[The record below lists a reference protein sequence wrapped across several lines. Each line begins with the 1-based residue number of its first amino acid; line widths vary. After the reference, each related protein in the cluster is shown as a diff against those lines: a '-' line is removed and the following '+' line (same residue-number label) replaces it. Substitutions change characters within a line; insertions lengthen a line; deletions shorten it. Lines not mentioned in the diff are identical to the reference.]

1 MSAFP
6 PLATVAE
13 IQQLFE
19 GGVPQNDPNRDAR
32 LQWASQLAQ
41 LMVRV
46 AELRYRQAKG
56 RNIAHLLARVAAGL
70 TAAVTTLTGGTLL
83 AHVHGRAAS
92 LLGLIAV
99 GLGLVGAVI
108 AAARPSDSY
117 ATDLVRTA
125 QYEHLWWDMYGFG
138 TTELVTADPAGF
150 ETAWSGFTQRHQT
163 ISSTTDSGVN

>member
-6 PLATVAE
+6 PLATVDE
-13 IQQLFE
+13 IQQLFKE
-19 GGVPQNDPNRDAR
+19 SIPQNEPNRGQR
-32 LQWASQLAQ
+32 LDWASQLSQ

-83 AHVHGRAAS
+83 AHVHGRAATV
-92 LLGLIAV
+92 LGLIAV
-99 GLGLVGAVI
+99 GLGVIGAVI
-108 AAARPSDSY
+108 AAARPGDSY
-117 ATDLVRTA
+117 ATDLVRAA

-138 TTELVTADPAGF
+138 TTELVTADQASF
-150 ETAWSGFTQRHQT
+150 ESAWSGFTQRHQA
-163 ISSTTDSGVN
+163 ISSTTDSG